1 MAVILAYAEVR
12 DGTLRSVAR
21 ETVVAAGELAE
32 EIGADV
38 EALVVGPPGVEE
50 PAAELGAYGADRI
63 HVAASDA
70 FATYHPEGA
79 LRALSGLLEDDEVSA
94 VLFPASAQG
103 KDLAPRAAARFDLP
117 LATEVVEIGVED
129 GSPVVTRPQYAGK
142 ALAEVGFLKLPALIS
157 IRPNVFLARERSG
170 EGRVVALEVD
180 VDAGAAGERH
190 GRIESGDRERVDV
203 AEASTVVSGGR
214 GMQGPE
220 NWGLLEDLVD
230 ALGDGAALGAS
241 RAVVDAGWRPH
252 AEQVGQTGKVVAPD
266 LYIAVGISG
275 AIQHLAGMQTSNVI
289 VAINKD
295 PEAPIFEVA
304 DYGIVGDLFE
314 VVPSLIEEIRTA
326 RSDDG

>member
-1 MAVILAYAEVR
+1 MAVILAYAEAR
-12 DGTLRSVAR
+12 DGTLRAVAR
-21 ETVVAAGELAE
+21 ETVFAAGELAE
-32 EIGADV
+32 ELGAKV
-38 EALVVGPPGVEE
+38 EALVLGPPGIEE
-50 PAAELGAYGADRI
+50 PAAELGVYGADRI
-63 HVAASDA
+63 HVAASEA

-79 LRALSGLLEDDEVSA
+79 LRALSGLLDDDEVSA

-103 KDLAPRAAARFDLP
+103 KDLAPRVAARFDLP
-117 LATEVVEIGVED
+117 LATEVVDIDVED

-142 ALAEVGFLKLPALIS
+142 ALVDVDFLELPALIS
-157 IRPNVFLARERSG
+157 VRPNVFLARERPG
-170 EGRVVALEVD
+170 EGRIVALEVD
-180 VDAGAAGERH
+180 VDPDATGERH
-190 GRIESGDRERVDV
+190 GRIESGDRERLDV

-230 ALGDGAALGAS
+230 ALGDGTALGAS

-252 AEQVGQTGKVVAPD
+252 AEQVGQTGKVVSPN

-275 AIQHLAGMQTSNVI
+275 AIQHLAGMKTSSVI

-295 PEAPIFEVA
+295 PEAPIFDVA

-314 VVPSLIEEIRTA
+314 VVPPLVEEIRELRA
-326 RSDDG
+326 EQD